1 MVFILSLINS
11 NTFLNLYYT
20 LWESSKTY
28 LPWKNNEQEI
38 PRKMKRIK
46 TAIDKVIITVIVID
60 IDVYS
65 FHMPK

>member
-20 LWESSKTY
+20 LWESSKRY